1 MTHPQDDDAG
11 GFTLIDLFIL
21 MAERVKL
28 LVLGPLLA
36 GALVVAGSYL
46 FVKPVYTAKT
56 VILPPQ
62 QQQGA
67 AAALMQSLGAL
78 ASFAGSASGVK
89 NPADQYVSLMLS
101 TTVLNRVG
109 DAFDLQSV
117 YGAPDKET
125 TRDRLLAAI
134 KVDVGKKDSLISL
147 SVDDEDPKRAADMAN
162 RFVDELRRLTS
173 ELALTEAQQRRVF
186 FEKQLS
192 QTRERLTAA
201 QKSLQGSGVSAGVL
215 RMEPKAAIESYAA
228 LKAQVTAAE
237 VRLISMRSYVTEN
250 SPEFKVAQSNLAALR
265 EQLQK
270 AEAQDVSGEKD
281 NYIERYRDFKY
292 QETLFELFSRQ
303 YELAK
308 IDELRE
314 GAFIQVVDKA
324 LQPENKSNMRK
335 IKLALLTVLGSFVLL
350 TFFVLIQKIISKE
363 LESPEMAE
371 KLTQLKAALSARSH
385 V

>member
-1 MTHPQDDDAG
+1 
-11 GFTLIDLFIL
+11 

-28 LVLGPLLA
+28 LVLGPLVV

-89 NPADQYVSLMLS
+89 NPADQYVSFMVS
-101 TTVLNRVG
+101 TSVLNRVV

-125 TRDRLLAAI
+125 TRDMLLAAI

-186 FEKQLS
+186 FQKQLS

-237 VRLISMRSYVTEN
+237 VRLISMRSYATES
-250 SPEFKVAQSNLAALR
+250 SPEFKMAQSNLAALR

-270 AEAQDVSGEKD
+270 AEALDVSGGND

-324 LQPENKSNMRK
+324 VQPENKSNMRK
-335 IKLALLTVLGSFVLL
+335 IKVAFLAVMGSFVLL
-350 TFFVLIQKIISKE
+350 TFFVLIQKIVSKE

-371 KLTQLKAALSARSH
+371 KLAQLKAALSARSRG
-385 V
+385 

>member
-1 MTHPQDDDAG
+1 M
-11 GFTLIDLFIL
+11 
-21 MAERVKL
+21 
-28 LVLGPLLA
+28 LGPLLI
-36 GALVVAGSYL
+36 GVLVVAGAYI
-46 FVKPVYTAKT
+46 FVKPIYTAKT

-78 ASFAGSASGVK
+78 ASLASSASGVK
-89 NPADQYVSLMLS
+89 NPADQYVSLMQS
-101 TTVLNRVG
+101 TTVLSRVV

-125 TRDRLLAAI
+125 TREMLLAATRA
-134 KVDVGKKDSLISL
+134 DVGKKDSLITL
-147 SVDDEDPKRAADMAN
+147 SVDDEDPKRAAAIAN

-192 QTRERLTAA
+192 LTRERLTAA

-215 RMEPKAAIESYAA
+215 RMEPKAAVESYAA

-237 VRLISMRSYVTEN
+237 VRLISMRSYATEN
-250 SPEFKVAQSNLAALR
+250 SSEFKMAQSNLAALR

-270 AEAQDVSGEKD
+270 AEMQDLSGEKG

-292 QETLFELFSRQ
+292 QETLFDLFSRQ

-314 GAFIQVVDKA
+314 GAFIQVVDQA
-324 LQPENKSNMRK
+324 ILPENKSNMRK
-335 IKLALLTVLGSFVLL
+335 IKIGVLAILASFVLL
-350 TFFVLIQKIISKE
+350 TFFFLMKKIIGRE

-371 KLTQLKAALSARSH
+371 KVARLKAALSRRSK
-385 V
+385 

>member
-1 MTHPQDDDAG
+1 M
-11 GFTLIDLFIL
+11 IDLFIL
-21 MAERVKL
+21 MAERIRL
-28 LVLGPLLA
+28 LVLGPLLV
-36 GALVVAGSYL
+36 GALVVAGAYL
-46 FVKPVYTAKT
+46 FVKPIYTAKT

-78 ASFAGSASGVK
+78 ASFASSASGVK
-89 NPADQYVSLMLS
+89 NPAEQYVSLMQS
-101 TTVLNRVG
+101 TTVLSRVV
-109 DAFDLQSV
+109 DAFDLQSM
-117 YGAPDKET
+117 YGTPDKET
-125 TRDRLLAAI
+125 TRDMLLAAI
-134 KVDVGKKDSLISL
+134 KVDVGKKDSLITL
-147 SVDDEDPKRAADMAN
+147 SVDDEDPKRAAAMAN

-201 QKSLQGSGVSAGVL
+201 QKSLQGSGISAGVL

-237 VRLISMRSYVTEN
+237 VRLISMRSYVTES
-250 SPEFKVAQSNLAALR
+250 SPEFKMAQSNLAALR

-270 AEAQDVSGEKD
+270 AETQDVSGDKD
-281 NYIERYRDFKY
+281 SYVERYRDFKY
-292 QETLFELFSRQ
+292 QETLFDLFSRQ

-324 LQPENKSNMRK
+324 IPPENKSNMRK
-335 IKLALLTVLGSFVLL
+335 IKLAVLAILGSFALF
-350 TFFVLIQKIISKE
+350 TFFLLLKKIIGKE

-371 KLTQLKAALSARSH
+371 KLAQLKAALSGRSH